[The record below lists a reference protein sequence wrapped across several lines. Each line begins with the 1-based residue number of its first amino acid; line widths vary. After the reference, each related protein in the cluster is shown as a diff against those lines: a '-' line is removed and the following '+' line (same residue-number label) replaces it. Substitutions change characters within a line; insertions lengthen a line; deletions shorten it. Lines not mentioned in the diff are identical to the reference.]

1 MIGQSYYDKVNEL
14 CDKLR
19 QRRIIGSYA
28 AAKGTADLLRQLA
41 SSSKAQSA
49 QMLLE
54 EVRSVG
60 VRIQSARPIGT
71 FLVSDDSYFVAISLN
86 RLFNMQN

>member
-1 MIGQSYYDKVNEL
+1 MIGQSYYDKVNEF

-19 QRRIIGSYA
+19 QRRVIGSYA

-41 SSSKAQSA
+41 SSAKAQSA

-71 FLVSDDSYFVAISLN
+71 FPSSVDSFFSHYH
-86 RLFNMQN
+86 